1 MCVIFHVFYSKIHK
15 SASKGFP
22 VCTTYSTLYRQ
33 LHKCLQSF
41 LAWRQECEI
50 FDLAANKFTVIFHH
64 AKDLSLRIYWIQK
77 GCCSCQTFTRSYA
90 GKCSDVECEPCESQL
105 YFSKDVSGGRGGF
118 FIAHF
123 SSVVVHS
130 FYHRHV
136 LLLHNTPTSKRKHNL
151 PRGCWFRSENMENIW
166 PRRKP
171 PCCCSR
177 LFGHILGERGVGCTD
192 GTCHSEWLAAA
203 AENLHARR
211 GRSKGRGIVR
221 NGPQLKSWWRQM
233 PPSSCLLTRQ
243 RNLHGRLLAHSLI

>member
-151 PRGCWFRSENMENIW
+151 PRGVDLEARIW
-166 PRRKP
+166 KTYGRVESHRAAALV
-171 PCCCSR
+171 CLVTSSARGGMHRWDLSFGVTGCCSWE
-177 LFGHILGERGVGCTD
+177 FTCKER
-192 GTCHSEWLAAA
+192 
-203 AENLHARR
+203 
-211 GRSKGRGIVR
+211 K
-221 NGPQLKSWWRQM
+221 K
-233 PPSSCLLTRQ
+233 
-243 RNLHGRLLAHSLI
+243 